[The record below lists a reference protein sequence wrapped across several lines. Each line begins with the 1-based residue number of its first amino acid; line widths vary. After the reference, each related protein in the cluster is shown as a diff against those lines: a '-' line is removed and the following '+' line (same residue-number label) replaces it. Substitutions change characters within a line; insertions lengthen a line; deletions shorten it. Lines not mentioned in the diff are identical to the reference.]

1 MKKFS
6 KIMALSM
13 ALALTLGMTVFADGS
28 SDPGAQMAQDAQK
41 TTVSATDA
49 NGKIVE
55 DVSVNVEKANGAAT
69 PANINAAVENAD
81 SALTV
86 AIKNASK
93 YGEIHTPTLVT
104 SIDINVTSA
113 SPLADGTSFKVHV
126 PCSFVRALQGGTKY
140 VLMHLNNGVWE
151 AVDSLVVGD
160 GYFEFTTTSFSNY
173 ALFLVDEVVPTNGG
187 DGGSNNSGT
196 TTTQAPASAPVS
208 PKTGESVPVAGFAA
222 LILLAGAAVCAKKA
236 QFNN

>member
-28 SDPGAQMAQDAQK
+28 SDPGAIMAQDAQE

-49 NGKIVE
+49 KGNP
-55 DVSVNVEKANGAAT
+55 VSVNVEVKEATGAAT

-104 SIDINVTSA
+104 SIDINVTAA
-113 SPLADGTSFKVHV
+113 SPLGDGTSFKVHV
-126 PCSFVRALQGGTKY
+126 PCSYVRALQGGTKY

-187 DGGSNNSGT
+187 DGGQGSTSADT
-196 TTTQAPASAPVS
+196 PAPASEPVS

>member
-28 SDPGAQMAQDAQK
+28 SDPGAIMAQDAQK

-49 NGKIVE
+49 KGNP
-55 DVSVNVEKANGAAT
+55 VSVNVEVKEATGAAT
-69 PANINAAVENAD
+69 PANISAAVENAGN
-81 SALTV
+81 ALTV

-93 YGEIHTPTLVT
+93 FGEIHTPDLVT
-104 SIDINVTSA
+104 TIDIDVTQA
-113 SPLADGTSFKVHV
+113 GSPLADGTSVKVHV
-126 PCSFVRALQGGTKY
+126 PCSFVKALQGGTKY

-187 DGGSNNSGT
+187 DGGQGSTSADT
-196 TTTQAPASAPVS
+196 PAPASEPVS

>member
-1 MKKFS
+1 
-6 KIMALSM
+6 MALSM

-28 SDPGAQMAQDAQK
+28 SDPGAIMAQDAQE

-49 NGKIVE
+49 KGNP
-55 DVSVNVEKANGAAT
+55 VSVNVEVKEATGAAT

-104 SIDINVTSA
+104 SIDINVTAA
-113 SPLADGTSFKVHV
+113 SPLGDGTSFKVHV
-126 PCSFVRALQGGTKY
+126 PCSYVRALQGGTKY

-187 DGGSNNSGT
+187 DGGQGSTSADT
-196 TTTQAPASAPVS
+196 PAPASEPVS